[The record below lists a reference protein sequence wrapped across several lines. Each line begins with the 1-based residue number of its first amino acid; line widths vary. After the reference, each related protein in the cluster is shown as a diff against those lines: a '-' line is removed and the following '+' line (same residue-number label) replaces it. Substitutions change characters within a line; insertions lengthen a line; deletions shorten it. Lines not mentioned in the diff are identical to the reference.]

1 MAVKKNYRANN
12 TRLIEGGTGDNPKLM
27 AQGLQD
33 GRDSLYLEYY
43 MGFDVVE
50 SKNGTL
56 YKKANRKTERLN
68 LSLWQAPRTSL
79 ERNENNET
87 LRLAKQIRFE
97 RGQQLLEQGEG
108 YRLKKDSNINFLDWM
123 WSYYKAYTKGDKRH
137 IKRAHDV
144 FIDFLNAT
152 PEYHKYAKRLKP
164 EQLDKE
170 MIEAFTEYL
179 QHRFRGEGPHT
190 LYARFKKIIAA
201 AVDKDIMRKDPCHGI
216 SITIDN
222 GSLKK
227 RCAVDG

>member
-68 LSLWQAPRTSL
+68 LFLWQAPRTSL

-108 YRLKKDSNINFLDWM
+108 YRLKRIATSTSLIGCGLIMKHTP
-123 WSYYKAYTKGDKRH
+123 KA
-137 IKRAHDV
+137 IS
-144 FIDFLNAT
+144 
-152 PEYHKYAKRLKP
+152 
-164 EQLDKE
+164 
-170 MIEAFTEYL
+170 
-179 QHRFRGEGPHT
+179 
-190 LYARFKKIIAA
+190 
-201 AVDKDIMRKDPCHGI
+201 GI
-216 SITIDN
+216 SRERMM
-222 GSLKK
+222 SLLTSSTLLPNIRSMPSGLNPNSSTRK
-227 RCAVDG
+227 